1 MADSKIK
8 LGEGGRS
15 SDQRR
20 GGWQILRLK
29 KGKMADL
36 EVKRGEDGRY

>member
-1 MADSKIK
+1 MADLKIK

-20 GGWQILRLK
+20 GEWQILRLK
-29 KGKMADL
+29 KERMSDIEIKGGD
-36 EVKRGEDGRY
+36 EGRS